1 MEQRL
6 SLIPLGV
13 SDVSRAQAFYE
24 KLRWHL
30 EGVVDDEGD
39 QSPSSTPPGS
49 SSRLRLGTAAAVS
62 PNARQTPA
70 RDEKRESLSASGNS
84 RNKGA
89 GLRVLAR
96 PGTYGRLRR
105 QPRLPRF
112 RATHGGN
119 RVHTGS
125 GQISGQTFDRP
136 KPISRKPPIC
146 RDKRHRYRDSD
157 PGFRTEN
164 PIREASLGRFGHV
177 RPVSSSGV
185 RWSSLESGTY
195 FGTRFSID
203 IT

>member
-49 SSRLRLGTAAAVS
+49 SSRLRLGTAAAVP

-112 RATHGGN
+112 RAPHGGN
-119 RVHTGS
+119 PGS
-125 GQISGQTFDRP
+125 YRFGTNFGTNLLPAETDLKKAADLQGQKAP
-136 KPISRKPPIC
+136 L
-146 RDKRHRYRDSD
+146 
-157 PGFRTEN
+157 PGFGPRTEN